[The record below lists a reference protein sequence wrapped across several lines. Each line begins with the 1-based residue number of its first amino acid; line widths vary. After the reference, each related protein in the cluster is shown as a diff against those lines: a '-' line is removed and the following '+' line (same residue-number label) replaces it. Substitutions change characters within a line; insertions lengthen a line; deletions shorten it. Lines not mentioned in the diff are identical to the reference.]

1 MRRILLATL
10 LLVFARPAMAAPDRL
25 TIILDWFVNANHEAL
40 LSAEYSGAY
49 ARHGLDVR
57 FIAPTDPAS
66 PPRLLAAHQADLC
79 IGYQVQLPLLDQAG
93 LDLVRVGTLENTP
106 LNTLI
111 VAADGPIHTL
121 ADLKGR
127 RIGASVGAA
136 DEALLKGMLAS
147 AGLKP
152 SDVTVT
158 DVNFQLEQALMTHR
172 VDAIMGAMRNY
183 ELIDLD
189 QRGFKT
195 RVFFPEEHG
204 VPLYDELIVLA
215 RRDELADPRIGR
227 FLAALQEGTIALL
240 NHPDEMWQAF
250 AKAHPD
256 LDTKLNHAAWFAS
269 LPRQDSQPALLDAAR
284 YTAFQRFMVDQGTLK
299 AVLPVA
305 TIAVQ
310 PEVPSSPAP

>member
-1 MRRILLATL
+1 MRNLFFGAVLALIL
-10 LLVFARPAMAAPDRL
+10 VRPAVAAPDPAPQRL
-25 TIILDWFVNANHEAL
+25 DVILDWFVNANHEAL
-40 LSAEYSGAY
+40 LSAQYSGAY
-49 ARHGLDVR
+49 ARHGLDVH

-79 IGYQVQLPLLDQAG
+79 IGYQVQLPLLAEGG

-121 ADLKGR
+121 ADLKGK

-136 DEALLKGMLAS
+136 DEALLKGMLES

-152 SDVTVT
+152 GDVTVT

-183 ELIDLD
+183 ELIDLE
-189 QRGFKT
+189 QRGFKA
-195 RVFFPEEHG
+195 RAFFPEEHG

-215 RRDELADPRIGR
+215 RRDELKDPRIPR
-227 FLAALQEGTIALL
+227 FMAALQEGTIALL
-240 NHPDEMWQAF
+240 NHPDAMWDAF
-250 AKAHPD
+250 VHDHPE
-256 LDTKLNHAAWFAS
+256 LDTKLNHAAWTAS
-269 LPRQDSQPALLDAAR
+269 LPRQDSEPALLDVAR
-284 YTAFQRFMVDQGTLK
+284 YREFQDFMVKQGTLK
-299 AVLPVA
+299 AVLPVDR
-305 TIAVQ
+305 IAVQ
-310 PEVPSSPAP
+310 PTP